1 MQPQVLFQSR
11 RLERMFSKVTEDP
24 TVSLQDVKDHL
35 IPDRRTLG
43 IGEIA
48 IAKKYAKK
56 SVQLKLTANS
66 IHT

>member
-1 MQPQVLFQSR
+1 
-11 RLERMFSKVTEDP
+11 MFSKVTEDP

-66 IHT
+66 TPNFARICIHICT

>member
-1 MQPQVLFQSR
+1 
-11 RLERMFSKVTEDP
+11 MFSKVTEDP